1 MTVAVQRSRKGCGA
15 YPLLGS
21 SLPIGGGCIVKL
33 YILCY
38 LVEFARSGNII
49 HKLEKLLCGFNNVR
63 VVFTSRAARVVD
75 RGNARPYFICNTLIK
90 S

>member
-1 MTVAVQRSRKGCGA
+1 MTVAVQRSRKGRGA

-21 SLPIGGGCIVKL
+21 SLPIGDRGIVKL
-33 YILCY
+33 YIICY

-63 VVFTSRAARVVD
+63 FVFTSRAARVVD
-75 RGNARPYFICNTLIK
+75 RGNTRPYLTGNALIK

>member
-1 MTVAVQRSRKGCGA
+1 MTVAVQRSRKGRGA

-33 YILCY
+33 YILYY

-49 HKLEKLLCGFNNVR
+49 HKLEKLLCGFNDVR
-63 VVFTSRAARVVD
+63 VVFTSRTARVVD
-75 RGNARPYFICNTLIK
+75 RGNTRPYLTGNALIK